1 MADTRSKNSSKE
13 WWENNIYWLKVLTL
27 QNKYGIIILGGNY
40 MLNQKRIEKL
50 LTLIGAIKVSDLRV
64 FIEDNNLKLDEYE
77 MHSLLARLYE
87 ILERC

>member
-1 MADTRSKNSSKE
+1 M
-13 WWENNIYWLKVLTL
+13 LTL
-27 QNKYGIIILGGNY
+27 QNKYGIIILGGNH

-50 LTLIGAIKVSDLRV
+50 LTLIGAVKVSDLRV

>member
-1 MADTRSKNSSKE
+1 M
-13 WWENNIYWLKVLTL
+13 LTL

-50 LTLIGAIKVSDLRV
+50 LTLIGAVKVSDLRV
-64 FIEDNNLKLDEYE
+64 FIEDNNLKLDEHE

>member
-1 MADTRSKNSSKE
+1 ML
-13 WWENNIYWLKVLTL
+13 IL

-50 LTLIGAIKVSDLRV
+50 LTLIGAVKVSDLRV

-77 MHSLLARLYE
+77 MHSLLAWLYE

>member
-1 MADTRSKNSSKE
+1 
-13 WWENNIYWLKVLTL
+13 
-27 QNKYGIIILGGNY
+27 

-50 LTLIGAIKVSDLRV
+50 LTLIGAVKVSDLRV

-87 ILERC
+87 ILEKC